1 MIKSKS
7 GQKMPDIAEKKTS
20 GIEEKRKN
28 GGPIRSE
35 EFGHVIDHNNN
46 KKQNSPENDRNN
58 VAFYKKEEREKKEKK
73 EKKEE
78 LPVAMSS
85 KAVSPNLFT
94 PSRSS
99 SSSTSETSL
108 VGERFNELKT
118 WASVASTPLK
128 QEKKTVDPKFLA
140 EEAGFDRIVVTP
152 TKFNK
157 KVFDGF
163 ITSTEANLI
172 RKEIK
177 LDYNVHGT
185 TFNRNSDGKL
195 FITFKLVSN
204 LTLDEIQQSVKKYF
218 SINKTSNAGH
228 QDKISG
234 EVIHPNLE
242 GPKSDQENFNR
253 REQVPEKETTEI
265 KIEGSNYQLTEEEIL
280 TVLDSYGAIEGEME
294 EVAMVTPDGEF
305 GTGTYLVKI
314 KLDRTVPNIV
324 PMYGLLIKVSH
335 KKTKKQCS
343 KCFGYHKSSIKCERK
358 QFTQYIDK
366 FVKKYAPSFP
376 VERKAKND
384 HDFSY

>member
-1 MIKSKS
+1 MF
-7 GQKMPDIAEKKTS
+7 DFYRWE
-20 GIEEKRKN
+20 
-28 GGPIRSE
+28 RS
-35 EFGHVIDHNNN
+35 
-46 KKQNSPENDRNN
+46 
-58 VAFYKKEEREKKEKK
+58 YK
-73 EKKEE
+73 
-78 LPVAMSS
+78 L
-85 KAVSPNLFT
+85 NT
-94 PSRSS
+94 
-99 SSSTSETSL
+99 
-108 VGERFNELKT
+108 
-118 WASVASTPLK
+118 
-128 QEKKTVDPKFLA
+128 
-140 EEAGFDRIVVTP
+140 VTP

-177 LDYNVHGT
+177 LAYNVHGT

-204 LTLDEIQQSVKKYF
+204 LTLDEIQQSAKKYF

-265 KIEGSNYQLTEEEIL
+265 KIEESNYQLTEEEIL

-294 EVAMVTPDGEF
+294 KVTMVTPDGEF
-305 GTGTYLVKI
+305 GTGTYLTKI

-324 PMYGLLIKVSH
+324 PMYGLLIK
-335 KKTKKQCS
+335 
-343 KCFGYHKSSIKCERK
+343 IK
-358 QFTQYIDK
+358 
-366 FVKKYAPSFP
+366 
-376 VERKAKND
+376 
-384 HDFSY
+384 

>member
-73 EKKEE
+73 EA

-85 KAVSPNLFT
+85 KAVSPNFFT

-185 TFNRNSDGKL
+185 TFNSNSDDKL

-218 SINKTSNAGH
+218 CINKTAMR
-228 QDKISG
+228 
-234 EVIHPNLE
+234 VI
-242 GPKSDQENFNR
+242 KTKF
-253 REQVPEKETTEI
+253 VEKLSTQTWM
-265 KIEGSNYQLTEEEIL
+265 
-280 TVLDSYGAIEGEME
+280 VLRQ
-294 EVAMVTPDGEF
+294 T
-305 GTGTYLVKI
+305 
-314 KLDRTVPNIV
+314 
-324 PMYGLLIKVSH
+324 
-335 KKTKKQCS
+335 KKTSTRENKTPR
-343 KCFGYHKSSIKCERK
+343 RK
-358 QFTQYIDK
+358 PQRSRLRDPTI
-366 FVKKYAPSFP
+366 S
-376 VERKAKND
+376 
-384 HDFSY
+384 